1 MTALRTNSGTR
12 GFMAPE
18 IYAQEGLLDLGNI
31 GELRGYTVA
40 VDLWSLGEIIFRAFT
55 KEPPF
60 ARNLAAYVAGRVQFP
75 STQLQNCG
83 VSNDGLNFVA
93 GLMKANPKDRLTAS
107 EGLGHRWVAAQKPDS
122 PRSSGELQR

>member
-1 MTALRTNSGTR
+1 MTELRTNSGTR

-18 IYAQEGLLDLGNI
+18 VYAQEGLLDFDNI

-60 ARNLAAYVAGRVQFP
+60 ARNLAAYVAGRAQFP

-83 VSNDGLNFVA
+83 VSDDGCDFIT
-93 GLMKANPKDRLTAS
+93 GLMKPNPKDRLTALG
-107 EGLGHRWVAAQKPDS
+107 GLRHRWVATQKPES
-122 PRSSGELQR
+122 PRSSDELQR

>member
-1 MTALRTNSGTR
+1 MTAFRTNSGTQ

-31 GELRGYTVA
+31 GELREYTVA

-60 ARNLAAYVAGRVQFP
+60 ARSLAAYVTGRVQFP
-75 STQLQNCG
+75 STQLRKRG
-83 VSNDGLNFVA
+83 VSDDGCKFVA
-93 GLMKANPKDRLTAS
+93 SLMKPDPKDRLTAS
-107 EGLGHRWVAAQKPDS
+107 EGLAHCWMATQKPES